1 MKRTLNLIIAIGCIL
16 TAPAK
21 AATADTAPHHYVI
34 AIASG
39 LSKEKGNEVL
49 KQSFELLLNRA
60 QPGDSVEFYEA
71 PQLTKLASVV
81 VPAGSARER
90 ANSREFAAKFS
101 ALKKLLSEPAVS
113 EPRLAGQ
120 LRLTQ
125 LLDTVAKTCQ
135 PNQRTALVLVGSPL
149 FITTHPNEVAFNMES
164 GLTPG
169 DGMVTCS
176 SSTSLFGTAGRKG
189 QLSGMAIH
197 WLTPSDAWA
206 TSEMHRSAVLRFWTV
221 FAGEQGAALATFSSD
236 TGAVFD
242 RAVHGEDRPLMS
254 ANADPNDRG
263 LIMRP
268 PPVFHRETVAAPPPP
283 HVEVPSKPLAEAAK
297 PKPITVPPQ
306 VPPAP
311 QVTAP
316 VLTAAAAPAV
326 PMPAPEHAPVPPP
339 LVQQARL
346 EPPAKP
352 VEEALPATPVI
363 KEIPKAATG
372 HIGIAAIWQV
382 SSRSSRNA
390 DIDLYVAASSGG
402 TEVYWNRPQA
412 DGATYFR
419 DIRQASE
426 ARPLENWQTS
436 WEYVEISHAE
446 ISKVSLWLNVYD
458 TSGPISGIVRVQYD
472 GRIVDK
478 SFRFEVTRGNKGN
491 DNRIGARRR
500 SPYWQEIRLEEMVA
514 ATPAEHG
521 ARLNAR

>member
-1 MKRTLNLIIAIGCIL
+1 MKRTLTIIVAVACGL
-16 TAPAK
+16 TAAK
-21 AATADTAPHHYVI
+21 AATTDTAPHHYVI
-34 AIASG
+34 AIAPG

-60 QPGDSVEFYEA
+60 QPGDCVEFYDSA
-71 PQLTKLASVV
+71 QLTKLASVV

-90 ANSREFAAKFS
+90 ANSREFAAKFG

-120 LRLTQ
+120 LGVPQ

-149 FITTHPNEVAFNMES
+149 FITMHPNEVAFNMEG

-169 DGMVTCS
+169 DGMVACS
-176 SSTSLFGTAGRKG
+176 SSKSLFGTADRKG

-197 WLTPSDAWA
+197 WLTASDAWA

-242 RAVHGEDRPLMS
+242 RAVRGEDRPLM
-254 ANADPNDRG
+254 AAKVDPNDRG
-263 LIMRP
+263 LVMRP

-283 HVEVPSKPLAEAAK
+283 CVEVPSKPLAEAAK
-297 PKPITVPPQ
+297 PKPTTVPPP

-316 VLTAAAAPAV
+316 VLAVPAAPAV
-326 PMPAPEHAPVPPP
+326 PMPAPEPALAPPP
-339 LVQQARL
+339 LVQQTKP
-346 EPPAKP
+346 EPPVKP
-352 VEEALPATPVI
+352 TEEALPATLVI

-382 SSRSSRNA
+382 ASRSSRNA
-390 DIDLYVAASSGG
+390 DIDLYVAASPGG
-402 TEVYWNRPQA
+402 TEVYWNRPHA
-412 DGATYFR
+412 EGATYFR

-426 ARPLENWQTS
+426 ASPLENWQAS
-436 WEYVEISHAE
+436 WEYVEVSHAE

-458 TSGPISGIVRVQYD
+458 TSGPISGIVRVQFH
-472 GRIVDK
+472 GRVVDK
-478 SFRFEVTRGNKGN
+478 PFRFDVTRGNKGN
-491 DNRIGARRR
+491 DSRIGARRHSR
-500 SPYWQEIRLEEMVA
+500 YWQEIRLEEMVGA
-514 ATPAEHG
+514 ALADHS

>member
-1 MKRTLNLIIAIGCIL
+1 MKRTLNLIIAIACGL

-21 AATADTAPHHYVI
+21 AATADTTPHHYLI
-34 AIASG
+34 AIAPG

-49 KQSFELLLNRA
+49 KQSFDLLLNRA
-60 QPGDSVEFYEA
+60 QPGDCVEFFDA

-81 VPAGSARER
+81 VPAGTARER
-90 ANSREFAAKFS
+90 ANSRAFAAKFG
-101 ALKKLLSEPAVS
+101 ALKKALTEPSAGD
-113 EPRLAGQ
+113 PRLAGQ
-120 LRLTQ
+120 LRVPQ

-135 PNQRTALVLVGSPL
+135 PNQRTTLVLVGSPL

-176 SSTSLFGTAGRKG
+176 SSTSLFGTAERRG

-206 TSEMHRSAVLRFWTV
+206 TSEMYRSAVLRFWTV

-242 RAVHGEDRPLMS
+242 RAVRGEDRPLMS
-254 ANADPNDRG
+254 AKADPNDRG

-268 PPVFHRETVAAPPPP
+268 PPVFHRETVAAPPPS
-283 HVEVPSKPLAEAAK
+283 HVEVPSKPLAEAAM
-297 PKPITVPPQ
+297 PKPIAVPPP

-316 VLTAAAAPAV
+316 VLTAQAAPAV
-326 PMPAPEHAPVPPP
+326 PVPPPQPAPVPLP
-339 LVQQARL
+339 LVQQTKP

-352 VEEALPATPVI
+352 TAEALPATPII

-382 SSRSSRNA
+382 SSGSSRNA
-390 DIDLYVAASSGG
+390 DIDLYVAASPGA
-402 TEVYWNRPQA
+402 TEVYWNRPHA
-412 DGATYFR
+412 AGATYFR

-426 ARPLENWQTS
+426 SKPLENWQTS
-436 WEYVEISHAE
+436 WEYVEVSHAE

-458 TSGPISGIVRVQYD
+458 TSSPISGIVRVQFD
-472 GRIVDK
+472 GRVVDK
-478 SFRFEVTRGNKGN
+478 PFRFDVTRGNKGN
-491 DNRIGARRR
+491 DNRIEARRR
-500 SPYWQEIRLEEMVA
+500 SRYWQEISLEQMVA
-514 ATPAEHG
+514 AAPADQR
-521 ARLNAR
+521 ARLNVR

>member
-1 MKRTLNLIIAIGCIL
+1 MKRTLTIIVAVACGL
-16 TAPAK
+16 TATGK
-21 AATADTAPHHYVI
+21 AATSGPARHHYVI
-34 AIASG
+34 AIAPG
-39 LSKEKGNEVL
+39 LSKDKGSEVL
-49 KQSFELLLNRA
+49 KQSFDLLLNRA
-60 QPGDSVEFYEA
+60 QPGDCVEFYDA

-81 VPAGSARER
+81 VPRGSARER
-90 ANSREFAAKFS
+90 ANSREFAAKFG
-101 ALKKLLSEPAVS
+101 ALKKTLTEPSAGD
-113 EPRLAGQ
+113 PRLAGQ
-120 LRLTQ
+120 LRVPQ
-125 LLDTVAKTCQ
+125 LLDTVAKARQ
-135 PNQRTALVLVGSPL
+135 PNQRTTLVLVGSPL

-176 SSTSLFGTAGRKG
+176 SSTSLFGTAERKG

-242 RAVHGEDRPLMS
+242 RAVRGEDRPLMS
-254 ANADPNDRG
+254 AKADPNDRG

-283 HVEVPSKPLAEAAK
+283 CVEVPSKPLAESAK
-297 PKPITVPPQ
+297 PKPITLPLPVA
-306 VPPAP
+306 PAP

-316 VLTAAAAPAV
+316 VLTARAAPAV
-326 PMPAPEHAPVPPP
+326 PVPAPVPPP
-339 LVQQARL
+339 LVQQAKL

-352 VEEALPATPVI
+352 TEGALPATPVI

-382 SSRSSRNA
+382 PSRSSRNA
-390 DIDLYVAASSGG
+390 DIDLYVAASPGG
-402 TEVYWNRPQA
+402 TEVYWNRQQA
-412 DGATYFR
+412 EGATYFR

-426 ARPLENWQTS
+426 AKPLENWQTS
-436 WEYVEISHAE
+436 WEYVEVSHAE

-458 TSGPISGIVRVQYD
+458 TSGPISGIVRVQFD

-478 SFRFEVTRGNKGN
+478 PFRFDVSRGNKGN
-491 DNRIGARRR
+491 DNRIEARRHSR
-500 SPYWQEIRLEEMVA
+500 YWQEIRLEEMVA
-514 ATPAEHG
+514 AVPAEHS